1 MKKGMIASAVLGMV
15 RTNCYFL
22 INQETDEVLIIDPA
36 DDAAAIR
43 NWCLNN
49 RKKPAAILLTHGH
62 FDHML
67 AAGELRESFG
77 IKIYVGDGEQ
87 ELLNNASWNL
97 SAAWSSPAV
106 LQADEFVKD
115 GEILSLAGFQ
125 ITVIATPGHTA
136 GGISYYLPEEQVL
149 FSGDTLFSGSYGRVD
164 FPTSSMSQMAHSVR
178 DKLLVLPE
186 DTVVYPGHGEATTIG
201 QEKRYNP
208 LAEQEGL

>member
-1 MKKGMIASAVLGMV
+1 MKKGMIAGAVLGMV

-22 INQETDEVLIIDPA
+22 IDQETNEVLIIDPA

-49 RKKPAAILLTHGH
+49 GKKPKAILLTHGH

-67 AAGELRESFG
+67 AAGELRESLG
-77 IKIYVGDGEQ
+77 VKIYAGEGEL

-97 SAAWSSPAV
+97 SASWDRPAV
-106 LQADEFVKD
+106 LQADEWVKD
-115 GEILSLAGFQ
+115 GEVLSLAGFQ

-136 GGISYYLPEEQVL
+136 GGVSYYLPEEQVL

-164 FPTSSMSQMAHSVR
+164 FPTSSMSQMVHSVR

-208 LAEQEGL
+208 LAEYEE